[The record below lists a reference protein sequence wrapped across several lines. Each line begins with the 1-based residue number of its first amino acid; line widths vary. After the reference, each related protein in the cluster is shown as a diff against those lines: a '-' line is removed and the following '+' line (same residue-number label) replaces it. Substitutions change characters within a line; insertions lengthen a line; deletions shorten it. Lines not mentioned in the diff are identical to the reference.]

1 MMKLLAADGID
12 SDIQAHYRLI
22 SSVRDT
28 IGMHTHDFFELF
40 LILKGSVVHVING
53 SRQLLEENALVFIRD
68 RDVHCYEQTTE
79 GDCQFI
85 NLSFNREVL
94 NDLISFLGEGFPSE
108 KLLKPAM
115 PPSTLLSKTEKEY
128 VRYRLDQLSLIPQ
141 EKKLAVKA
149 EVRVI
154 LTDLFSRYIKA
165 EADPIERTGQPE
177 WFRALCRDVQRKEH
191 FTRGTAA
198 LVGLSGKSHAY
209 VCRMFREHLGMS
221 PTQYINELRM
231 SYAEN
236 LLLNTDM
243 EIVDISLEIG
253 LDNISYFYDLF
264 KRKHKLTPHRYRQF
278 GIKGVD
284 SIQIN
289 K

>member
-1 MMKLLAADGID
+1 MMKLFAADGID
-12 SDIQAHYRLI
+12 SEIQAHYRLI

-68 RDVHCYEQTTE
+68 RDVHCYEQTTG

-94 NDLISFLGEGFPSE
+94 DDLISFLGEGFPSE
-108 KLLKPAM
+108 RLLEPAM

-141 EKKLAVKA
+141 EKKPAVKA
-149 EVRVI
+149 EVRAI

-177 WFRALCRDVQRKEH
+177 WFKALCREAKKKEH

-209 VCRMFREHLGMS
+209 VCRMFRKHLGMS

-264 KRKHKLTPHRYRQF
+264 KRKHNLTPHRYRQF
-278 GIKGVD
+278 GI
-284 SIQIN
+284 IN
-289 K
+289 R